1 MTPAEVQKIQELV
14 YELKIG
20 DIMTRRLFTVT
31 PATTMREAKGLLRD
45 HRISGLPVLLDSHL
59 AGIVSIQDVIHALE
73 HNDLDAPVSRYMT
86 TLLHTIGEHEL
97 AVRALNVFAHAGV
110 GRLPVVDDAGQ
121 LVGIITPGDI
131 TSGVLKALEKA
142 YDEAEIRRYRAR
154 HLFEDVAS
162 DRTSLI
168 LRYEVPV
175 RDFTRAGRASSQL
188 KQTLNRLGID
198 PRIVRRV
205 AIVSY
210 EAEMNIVIHSSAGG
224 NLAAEVNPELIAIL
238 AYDTG
243 PGIPDVELAM
253 QPGFSTAPDWIRE
266 MGFGAGMGLAN
277 IKACADE
284 MHLNSWPLRGTRL
297 EAVIH
302 LRPPEGKIS
311 DESQPDR

>member
-20 DIMTRRLFTVT
+20 DIMTRRLITVT
-31 PATTMREAKGLLRD
+31 PGTAMREVKGLLRD
-45 HRISGLPVLLDSHL
+45 HRISGLPVLSDDHL
-59 AGIVSIQDVIHALE
+59 AGIVSIQDLFHALE
-73 HNDLDAPVSRYMT
+73 QNDLDAPVTRYMT
-86 TLLHTIGEHEL
+86 TLLHTIGAREL

-110 GRLPVVDDAGQ
+110 GRLPVVDDDGR

-131 TSGVLKALEKA
+131 TSGVLKALERA

-168 LRYEVPV
+168 LRYEVAV
-175 RDFTRAGRASSQL
+175 RDFSRAGRASSQL

-210 EAEMNIVIHSSAGG
+210 EAEMNIVIHSTAGG
-224 NLAAEVNPELIAIL
+224 NLVAEINPELIAIL

-243 PGIPDVELAM
+243 PGIADVEQAM

-277 IKACADE
+277 IKACADQ
-284 MHLNSWPLRGTRL
+284 MHLNSWPFRGTRL

-302 LRPPEGKIS
+302 LKPPEGKTS
-311 DESQPDR
+311 DESEPNR